1 MLYDTIWYDTMTE
14 DMTEEFNVDSKLSDQ
29 INLANVT
36 RKKYK
41 KEETKTNK
49 RQCPLSPVQVQD
61 PWRQSRRIAF
71 TVTMLLKVF
80 NLNLN
85 GLIFFSAAHDS
96 TRHEVYEG
104 VDRISVSAVA
114 NCW

>member
-29 INLANVT
+29 INLAHVT

-49 RQCPLSPVQVQD
+49 RQCKLSPVQAQEGS
-61 PWRQSRRIAF
+61 PEGCLYGHYAF
-71 TVTMLLKVF
+71 KSF
-80 NLNLN
+80 
-85 GLIFFSAAHDS
+85 
-96 TRHEVYEG
+96 
-104 VDRISVSAVA
+104 
-114 NCW
+114 